1 MKNANIRANAKKK
14 EIDLAK
20 DSLARKR
27 ADKVQQSTVDD
38 ELIDEEEYSLIKN
51 LKDLKNEYKDAF
63 EEHRRAKSTVVQIE
77 HLLQNCKSK
86 LVDKF
91 EEWYESKY
99 GVLLRG
105 AAEPVSQGQG
115 ERYDP
120 QEMFD
125 LMEADRLETQHPDA
139 LAYHKAR
146 KNAAR
151 DVRQKK
157 TVGQATMPRPG
168 RS

>member
-1 MKNANIRANAKKK
+1 MG
-14 EIDLAK
+14 
-20 DSLARKR
+20 
-27 ADKVQQSTVDD
+27 
-38 ELIDEEEYSLIKN
+38 
-51 LKDLKNEYKDAF
+51 
-63 EEHRRAKSTVVQIE
+63 
-77 HLLQNCKSK
+77 
-86 LVDKF
+86 F

-151 DVRQKK
+151 DVRNAVVRAPARLFACRQFA
-157 TVGQATMPRPG
+157 QAAVAAEVAAEVARV
-168 RS
+168 